1 MYILLLRLTY
11 NRVDDRESE
20 LSQETSLSLIL
31 CATSVYVTS
40 WDNVRKMVEIESLDR
55 VGGWV
60 VKKNSV
66 HARLAKRKTV
76 YISREKQY
84 TTFIITGTSQ
94 NLNPKIKSLL
104 IA

>member
-11 NRVDDRESE
+11 NDDHESE

-31 CATSVYVTS
+31 CATSVYVSS
-40 WDNVRKMVEIESLDR
+40 WDNVRKMMEIESLDR

-66 HARLAKRKTV
+66 HVRLAKRKTV
-76 YISREKQY
+76 YISKEKQY

-94 NLNPKIKSLL
+94 NLNPKIKCLL